1 MKMRKVIST
10 VLAGVLALSTLPIS
24 AMSAGAAEGAYA
36 PGDVDMDGVITG
48 HDAAVREAARV
59 TEEKVEL
66 DESEK
71 EQMNQILAELLEKYQ
86 GHPPVS
92 LTCFCPDQHKSG
104 GEYRTIKGKIKKIDH
119 TRQKIYLENQE
130 SIGLEQIVKIEEQKE
145 TDFI

>member
-1 MKMRKVIST
+1 MISNEEMLYMPHPVSRKHPQMSRYDR
-10 VLAGVLALSTLPIS
+10 AAQFSPFAAL
-24 AMSAGAAEGAYA
+24 
-36 PGDVDMDGVITG
+36 TG

-71 EQMNQILAELLEKYQ
+71 ELMNQILAELLEKYQ

-92 LTCFCPDQHKSG
+92 LTCFWPDKHKSG

>member
-1 MKMRKVIST
+1 MISNEEMLYMPHPVSRKHPQMSRYDR
-10 VLAGVLALSTLPIS
+10 AAQFSPFAAL
-24 AMSAGAAEGAYA
+24 
-36 PGDVDMDGVITG
+36 TG
-48 HDAAVREAARV
+48 HDTAVREAARV

-119 TRQKIYLENQE
+119 TRQKIYLEDQE

>member
-1 MKMRKVIST
+1 MISNEEMLYMTHPVSRKHPQMSRYDR
-10 VLAGVLALSTLPIS
+10 AAQFSPFAAL
-24 AMSAGAAEGAYA
+24 
-36 PGDVDMDGVITG
+36 TG

-66 DESEK
+66 DESEM

>member
-1 MKMRKVIST
+1 MISNEEMLYMPHPVSRKHPQMSRYDR
-10 VLAGVLALSTLPIS
+10 AAQFSPFAAL
-24 AMSAGAAEGAYA
+24 
-36 PGDVDMDGVITG
+36 TG

-92 LTCFCPDQHKSG
+92 LTCFCPDKYKSG

-119 TRQKIYLENQE
+119 TRQKIFLENQE

>member
-1 MKMRKVIST
+1 MISNEEMLYMPHPVSRKHPQMSRYDR
-10 VLAGVLALSTLPIS
+10 AAQFSPFAAL
-24 AMSAGAAEGAYA
+24 
-36 PGDVDMDGVITG
+36 TG

-119 TRQKIYLENQE
+119 TRQKIYFEDQE

>member
-1 MKMRKVIST
+1 MISNEEMLYMPHPVSRKHPQMSRYDR
-10 VLAGVLALSTLPIS
+10 AAQFSPFAAL
-24 AMSAGAAEGAYA
+24 
-36 PGDVDMDGVITG
+36 TG

-104 GEYRTIKGKIKKIDH
+104 GEYKMIKGKIKKIDH

-130 SIGLEQIVKIEEQKE
+130 SIGLEQIVKIEEQIE

>member
-1 MKMRKVIST
+1 MISNEEMLYMPHPVSRKHPQMSRYDR
-10 VLAGVLALSTLPIS
+10 AAQFSPFAAL
-24 AMSAGAAEGAYA
+24 
-36 PGDVDMDGVITG
+36 TG

-92 LTCFCPDQHKSG
+92 LMCFCPDQHKSG

-119 TRQKIYLENQE
+119 TRQKIYLEDQE
-130 SIGLEQIVKIEEQKE
+130 SIGLEQIVKIEEQTE